1 MQITSATFVTS
12 APKRQLCP
20 SADRDEFV
28 FIGRSNVG
36 KSSLIN
42 MLCGRKWLAKISV
55 KPWKT
60 QLINYFSVTSE
71 DEEKNEKNRYL
82 VDLPGY
88 GYAKVSHSARLDRE
102 DMITDYFLNRP
113 SITQICVLIDISIT
127 PQTLD
132 LGFIKWLTENDLPR
146 TIVFT
151 KSDKTNQST
160 LHKNI
165 KTFALLLSEKIAPH
179 QLPTY
184 FITSN
189 AKKYSTMKLLEAIH
203 SLIADE

>member
-20 SADRDEFV
+20 PADREEIV

-42 MLCGRKWLAKISV
+42 ALCNKKDLAKISI

-60 QLINYFSVTSE
+60 QLINYFSITSQ
-71 DEEKNEKNRYL
+71 DESKNAKSRYL
-82 VDLPGY
+82 VDLPWY
-88 GYAKVSHSARLDRE
+88 GYAKVSKDARLDRE
-102 DMITDYFLNRP
+102 DMITDYFMNRP
-113 SITQICVLIDISIT
+113 WIAQICVLIDSSIP
-127 PQTLD
+127 PQAID
-132 LGFIKWLTENDLPR
+132 LGFIKWLIDNNLPR

-151 KSDKTNQST
+151 KTDKNNQST

-165 KTFALLLSEKIAPH
+165 TAFASALSEKIAPYP
-179 QLPTY
+179 LPSY
-184 FITSN
+184 FTTSN
-189 AKKYSTMKLLEAIH
+189 AKKFSTMKLLEAIH
-203 SLIADE
+203 QMI